1 MTRVQELLFSVAHF
15 DPQFGVCGVREPVVI
30 PVSLSATVETFVPSN
45 ARSSYIVVGSLP
57 AGHFSI
63 APKNTTDYTGWRK
76 TKAPRISQHF
86 HAIPDHS
93 IVHSRE
99 LTCLMASSE
108 VDQKFLGK
116 FANTVEPE
124 NPLLASML
132 FKILGLSISLSQQ
145 LVKARKQ
152 RRLETS
158 RGTSTPS
165 LDLYFHII
173 WLSNQGLVMLEQ
185 YVLPL
190 VGHYVELKV
199 LAYKLRA
206 SFYHIFVLFH
216 NQPPV
221 STMSAASP
229 EIKSLTNEQHRL
241 DKGKGP
247 ASNDYGFD
255 VGERTSGQSNHQI
268 EGGPVGGTVRPP
280 PGFAPEAPASFL
292 LPAGNFLPVAHTY
305 FKQAVS
311 MAEELLWGSHSLRLS
326 VKTEYAAFLYECM
339 HDGPGSRKLAKD
351 TITEVYEASEG
362 IDNDMFNDACELV
375 TVLGRMMKRGLS
387 ASKDALPSPNEES
400 NKVPDGAFSSHKQ
413 QASQDSETSGKASS
427 FTMPAPLRVA
437 SASKPPPMPPSTTA
451 ASIPPQNAG
460 IPPGFI

>member
-1 MTRVQELLFSVAHF
+1 
-15 DPQFGVCGVREPVVI
+15 
-30 PVSLSATVETFVPSN
+30 
-45 ARSSYIVVGSLP
+45 
-57 AGHFSI
+57 
-63 APKNTTDYTGWRK
+63 
-76 TKAPRISQHF
+76 
-86 HAIPDHS
+86 
-93 IVHSRE
+93 
-99 LTCLMASSE
+99 MASSE

-116 FANTVEPE
+116 FAKTVEPE

-158 RGTSTPS
+158 RGTGSPS

-216 NQPPV
+216 NHPPV
-221 STMSAASP
+221 SSMSASSP
-229 EIKSLTNEQHRL
+229 EIKSLTNEPLRL
-241 DKGKGP
+241 DKGKAP
-247 ASNDYGFD
+247 AREDYGQD
-255 VGERTSGQSNHQI
+255 MSERPLMQPSHQL

-375 TVLGRMMKRGLS
+375 TVLGRMMKRGMS
-387 ASKDALPSPNEES
+387 SSKDALASPTENSSKPAGNTFQSHDPKNPSNPEATGRLS
-400 NKVPDGAFSSHKQ
+400 FSSAQANSRGMPASKLPTVPIS
-413 QASQDSETSGKASS
+413 ASQHPQ
-427 FTMPAPLRVA
+427 PA
-437 SASKPPPMPPSTTA
+437 
-451 ASIPPQNAG
+451 G
-460 IPPGFI
+460 GPPGFI